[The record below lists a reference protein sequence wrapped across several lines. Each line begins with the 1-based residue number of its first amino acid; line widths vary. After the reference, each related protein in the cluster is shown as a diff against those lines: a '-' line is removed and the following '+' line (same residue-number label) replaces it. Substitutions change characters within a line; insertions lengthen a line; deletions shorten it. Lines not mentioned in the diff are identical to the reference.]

1 MSDREALADGAKPDI
16 SSTNNKNELRP
27 EVAAIMTQHPKTRRL
42 FDGLVRGAG
51 PDGQRL
57 GTSASYDFA
66 LIVALI
72 KYGVH
77 DIATLDATLR
87 LRPDSY
93 AATHGDAYIAEVI
106 ARAQELLFPRGA
118 SGASSSGTPSIPFNL
133 EKARRFDGDPRVY
146 ALTIDGVELRL
157 TSLQLGDREAFKQ
170 KYFDRLNKFPQ
181 LPSGRGGPAEWE
193 AIVQQIA
200 DAAEDVLVPTDGTR
214 EGALTAALR
223 RAIEDLSVGDGAE
236 DLGRR
241 GLLVSKR
248 ALVFT
253 TDAVVAALAL
263 HDAKPEREE
272 IARIL
277 PQLGCMAEERT
288 FRREGT
294 RSKKMTVWRTKPTP
308 RQLAA
313 IASVPQRNS
322 ATGTPDFTK
331 PTSPANEAHS
341 ERADDEET
349 IR

>member
-1 MSDREALADGAKPDI
+1 MSDGEPQAGSAQSDVNGTTNERGLPPD
-16 SSTNNKNELRP
+16 
-27 EVAAIMTQHPKTRRL
+27 VAAIMTQHPKTRRL
-42 FDGLVRGAG
+42 FDGLVRGSG

-77 DIATLDATLR
+77 DVPTLDATLR
-87 LRPDSY
+87 LRPDSH
-93 AATHGDAYIAEVI
+93 AAKQGDAYIAEVI
-106 ARAQELLFPRGA
+106 ARAQELLFPRGP
-118 SGASSSGTPSIPFNL
+118 SGASPTGTVTIPFNL
-133 EKARRFDGDPRVY
+133 EKVRRFDGDPRVY

-181 LPSGRGGPAEWE
+181 LPSGRGAPAEWD

-200 DAAEDVLVPTDGTR
+200 DLAEDILVPIDGTR
-214 EGALTAALR
+214 EGALTGAIR
-223 RAIEDLSVGDGAE
+223 RAIDDLPLGDGAE
-236 DLGRR
+236 ELGRR

-253 TDAVVAALAL
+253 TDAIVAALSL

-272 IARIL
+272 IARLL
-277 PQLGCMAEERT
+277 PQLGCAAEERT
-288 FRREGT
+288 FKHEGT

-313 IASVPQRNS
+313 IDPTPQKEAAAS
-322 ATGTPDFTK
+322 TPDFTK
-331 PTSPANEAHS
+331 PAVPTNNARS
-341 ERADDEET
+341 EPTDDEGS
-349 IR
+349 IH